1 MAVLLATVGC
11 ALLASPVE
19 GDWELV
25 RLTEDG
31 STVTWPVLGE
41 RSPGIT
47 IGGAVKGFAGC
58 NTFTVAA
65 GAPSFSFDGEI
76 LTFHESVSTAM
87 WCGPEFDVVEGPFLT
102 AVRDPEG
109 VVVTELTD
117 GTMVW
122 WWEAGQ
128 TEFMFRSGSYG

>member
-1 MAVLLATVGC
+1 M
-11 ALLASPVE
+11 
-19 GDWELV
+19 
-25 RLTEDG
+25 TEDG
-31 STVTWPVLGE
+31 ATVTLSVLDE

-65 GAPSFSFDGEI
+65 GAPSYSFDGEVLI
-76 LTFHESVSTAM
+76 FHESVATAQG
-87 WCGPEFDVVEGPFLT
+87 CRPEFEVIEGPILT

-128 TEFMFRSGSYG
+128 TEFMFRSGPYG